1 MSVEDR
7 VREALREHAE
17 DFTAHPDAWQQ
28 LRARRAAGSR
38 RRAVRRRPWPARFI
52 GPAAAAAAV
61 VVIVLAAA
69 AVSGAFDGAGNSGAA
84 GTSPTGSAAP
94 GRSPATTSPAPP
106 LGPYASSGPAEMMLA
121 TDPPVSA
128 IIGLKVPWTGPQK
141 KPDRVTGYFWLSYG
155 APSYWLDQVLA
166 GPQFCNDTVN
176 VSTGESGGFCWP
188 LPQLG
193 AGHLA
198 SVTGNENDGTNQ
210 RILLGAAAAQVT
222 SVTAVLPDGRTFAG
236 AVKTGRGFSGKA
248 WIVGYP
254 PSAGVRLVF
263 RNAAGQQ
270 VTTLGT
276 ARPDGPPQEA
286 QPRTSGVTLFR
297 YPAGNGLPAG
307 SLVAYLVQ
315 GHVGFWSSFA
325 GGLICPVAAAGQP
338 ALGGIAVSFG
348 EGGTNP
354 KAFGYAH
361 ANVTRIVLSFRGGS
375 VSGRTVAA
383 GWPGSSIRLWSV
395 SLPADLGLPQPA
407 ITATGYDAAGHVI
420 ERVKLGS
427 SGFS

>member
-28 LRARRAAGSR
+28 LRARRAAGGR
-38 RRAVRRRPWPARFI
+38 RRAVRRRSWPARFI

-61 VVIVLAAA
+61 VVIVLAGA
-69 AVSGAFDGAGNSGAA
+69 AVNGDFDGTGNSGAA
-84 GTSPTGSAAP
+84 GISPTGAGQS
-94 GRSPATTSPAPP
+94 STTPSPAPP
-106 LGPYASSGPAEMMLA
+106 LGPYAPSGPAEMMLA

-128 IIGLKVPWTGPQK
+128 IIGLKVPWTGPGK
-141 KPDRVTGYFWLSYG
+141 KADKVTGYFWLSYG
-155 APSYWLDQVLA
+155 QPSYWLDQVLA
-166 GPQFCNDTVN
+166 GLQFCNDTVN
-176 VSTGESGGFCWP
+176 TTIGESGGFCWP

-193 AGHLA
+193 PGHLA

-222 SVTAVLPDGRTFAG
+222 SVAAVLPDGRSLAG
-236 AVKTGRGFSGKA
+236 VVKTGRGFSGNA

-263 RNAAGQQ
+263 RNASGQQ

-276 ARPDGPPQEA
+276 ARPNGPPQEA
-286 QPRTSGVTLFR
+286 QPRAGGVTLFT
-297 YPAGNGLPAG
+297 YPGGNGLPAG

-315 GHVGFWSSFA
+315 GRVGFWSSFA
-325 GGLICPVAAAGQP
+325 GGLICPLTASGPP
-338 ALGGIAVSFG
+338 ALGGIPVSFG
-348 EGGTNP
+348 EGGTDA

-361 ANVTRIVLSFRGGS
+361 ANVTRVVVGFGGGQ
-375 VSGRTVAA
+375 VSARTFAA
-383 GWPGSSIRLWSV
+383 GWAGSSIRLWYV
-395 SLPADLGLPQPA
+395 SLPADIPQSSPA
-407 ITATGYDAAGHVI
+407 FTATGYDAAGHIV